1 MKITFLNAIITLVM
15 NMLYL
20 KRFELLDEQQEHAVV
35 FYQERRRIF
44 NSYYPIGLFTQNNFK
59 EINFDR
65 ITIFYGGNGSGK
77 TTLLNIISEKLESIR
92 KSKLD
97 KGSFFDL
104 YVESC
109 KYEMSDDE
117 PMEIKTI
124 TSDDVFDYLLDIRSI
139 NANINRRKE
148 RLSKEYLDTKFSNQ
162 NSSFDNYEQL
172 KNSYDSKTKTMSKYI
187 RDRLGNNNIVEQ
199 SNGESALMFWEREIK
214 EDSIYILDEPENSLS
229 AENQIKLKKFIE
241 DSARFY
247 NCQFI
252 ISTHSPFLLN
262 LLEAKIY
269 DLDSNPVETK
279 KWTELNN
286 VKIYHEFFKEHE
298 SEFE

>member
-1 MKITFLNAIITLVM
+1 MI
-15 NMLYL
+15 YL
-20 KRFELLDEQQEHAVV
+20 KQFELLNEQQEHSIV

-44 NSYYPIGLFTQNNFK
+44 NSYYPIGLFTQNNLK
-59 EINFDR
+59 EIKFDR

-104 YVESC
+104 YVEDC
-109 KYEMSDDE
+109 KYEMTYEE
-117 PMEIKTI
+117 PTEIKTI

-139 NANINRRKE
+139 NSNINRRKE
-148 RLSKEYLDTKFSNQ
+148 RLSKEYLETKFSAQ
-162 NSSFDNYEQL
+162 SSNFDNYEQI
-172 KNSYDSKTKTMSKYI
+172 KDSYDSKTKTMSRYV

-229 AENQIKLKKFIE
+229 AENQIKLKQFIE

-269 DLDSNPVETK
+269 DLDSNPVQVK
-279 KWTELNN
+279 KWTELEN
-286 VKIYHEFFKEHE
+286 VKIYHKFFKEHE
-298 SEFE
+298 SEFKNE

>member
-1 MKITFLNAIITLVM
+1 MI
-15 NMLYL
+15 YL
-20 KRFELLDEQQEHAVV
+20 KRFELLNEDKEHGL
-35 FYQERRRIF
+35 FDRERRRIF
-44 NSYYPIGLFTQNNFK
+44 NTYYPIGIFSQK
-59 EINFDR
+59 EFQEIIFDR

-77 TTLLNIISEKLESIR
+77 TTLLNIISEKLESLR
-92 KSKLD
+92 KSNID

-104 YVESC
+104 YVETC
-109 KYEMSDDE
+109 KYEMTYEE
-117 PMEIKTI
+117 PIEIKTI

-139 NANINRRKE
+139 NANVNRRKE
-148 RLSKEYLDTKFSNQ
+148 RLSREYLDTKF
-162 NSSFDNYEQL
+162 NSSSNSFDSYEQI
-172 KNSYDSKTKTMSKYI
+172 KNTYDSKTKSMSRYV
-187 RDRLGNNNIVEQ
+187 RERLGNNNIQEQ

-269 DLDSNPVETK
+269 DLDSIPVETK
-279 KWTELNN
+279 KWTELENI
-286 VKIYHEFFKEHE
+286 KLYHDFFKEHE
-298 SEFE
+298 SEFK

>member
-1 MKITFLNAIITLVM
+1 MI
-15 NMLYL
+15 YL
-20 KRFELLDEQQEHAVV
+20 KRFELLNEDKEHGL
-35 FYQERRRIF
+35 FDRERRRIF
-44 NSYYPIGLFTQNNFK
+44 NTYYPIGIFSQK
-59 EINFDR
+59 EFQEIIFDR

-77 TTLLNIISEKLESIR
+77 TTLLNIISEKLESLR
-92 KSKLD
+92 KSNID

-104 YVESC
+104 YVETC
-109 KYEMSDDE
+109 KYEMTYEE
-117 PMEIKTI
+117 PIEIKTI

-139 NANINRRKE
+139 NANVNRRKE
-148 RLSKEYLDTKFSNQ
+148 RLSREYLDTKF
-162 NSSFDNYEQL
+162 NSSSNSFDSYEQI
-172 KNSYDSKTKTMSKYI
+172 KNTYDSKTKSMSRYV
-187 RDRLGNNNIVEQ
+187 RERLGNNNIQEQ

-269 DLDSNPVETK
+269 DLDSIPVETK
-279 KWTELNN
+279 KWTELENI
-286 VKIYHEFFKEHE
+286 KLYHEFFKEHE
-298 SEFE
+298 SEFK